1 MPRLPQEQWAEIRA
15 RRETG
20 ASFGS
25 LAKAFG
31 VSKTAIMK
39 RAKAEGW
46 GDGSDIAELVRERAM
61 AKVAGLVASDRQKRE
76 AAIEQAADSAAALLQ
91 RQRNDWE
98 VHRQRY
104 GHLPPDFEEAKLA
117 KITAE
122 MLILRQRG
130 ERAAWGLDDAAEK
143 PQVTIVRQW

>member
-1 MPRLPQEQWAEIRA
+1 MPRLPLEKWAEIRA

-20 ASFGS
+20 ASFGT
-25 LAKAFG
+25 LAREFG

-46 GDGSDIAELVRERAM
+46 GDGSDIAGLVRDRAM
-61 AKVAGLVASDRQKRE
+61 AKVAGLVAGPRQKRE
-76 AAIEQAADSAAALLQ
+76 EALEQAAESAAALLE

-98 VHRQRY
+98 AHRQRH
-104 GHLPPDFEEAKLA
+104 GHLPEGFEDAKLA

-122 MLILRQRG
+122 MLILRQKG
-130 ERAAWGLDDAAEK
+130 ERAAWGLDGDAAR
-143 PQVTIVRQW
+143 PQITIVREW